1 MPTASARD
9 IIDRG
14 CARSQSVIHRSGMCA
29 GMGCFW
35 AVELVKN
42 RTTKEPLAA
51 YGGSSPEMNEVIA
64 ALKAE
69 GVLPFANFNRIH
81 VVPPLNTPNDDV
93 RFGLAALD
101 RALEV
106 ADRYVAE

>member
-1 MPTASARD
+1 
-9 IIDRG
+9 IIGPALREIAERHPSVGDVRG
-14 CARSQSVIHRSGMCA
+14 L
-29 GMGCFW
+29 GCFW
-35 AVELVKN
+35 AVELVKD

-81 VVPPLNTPNDDV
+81 VVPPLTTPD
-93 RFGLAALD
+93 
-101 RALEV
+101 E
-106 ADRYVAE
+106 